1 MLPSETGAM
10 PTLATPRLRLRMF
23 TEADAEDVWAYASDP
38 EVSRWV
44 QWDTHRTRDD
54 TRAFLRW
61 TIEAYERPEPSTWA
75 IEDASSG
82 RVIGSIGW
90 ASWHPVHGRG
100 EIGYVLRRD
109 AWGRGLAT
117 EAVRAVLRHGFAAHD
132 LHKITAYCHVRNAA
146 SRRVLERVGMVHEG
160 TLREHL
166 FLKGAWWD
174 LDVMG
179 VLRSA
184 WRG

>member
-1 MLPSETGAM
+1 M
-10 PTLATPRLRLRMF
+10 PTLVTPRLRLRPF
-23 TEADAEDVWAYASDP
+23 TETDLEDVWVYASDP

-44 QWDTHRTRDD
+44 KWDTHRSLDD

-61 TIEAYERPEPSTWA
+61 TVDAYNLPEPSTWA
-75 IEDASSG
+75 IADVATD

-90 ASWHPVHGRG
+90 ASWHPTHGRG
-100 EIGYVLRRD
+100 EIGYVLARH

-117 EAVRAVLRHGFAAHD
+117 EAVRAVIRYGFEQLE
-132 LHKITAYCHVRNAA
+132 LHKITAHCHVQNIA
-146 SRRVLERVGMVHEG
+146 SRRVLERVGMQIEG

-166 FLKGAWWD
+166 FLKGKWWD
-174 LDVMG
+174 LHVMAT
-179 VLRSA
+179 LRRA